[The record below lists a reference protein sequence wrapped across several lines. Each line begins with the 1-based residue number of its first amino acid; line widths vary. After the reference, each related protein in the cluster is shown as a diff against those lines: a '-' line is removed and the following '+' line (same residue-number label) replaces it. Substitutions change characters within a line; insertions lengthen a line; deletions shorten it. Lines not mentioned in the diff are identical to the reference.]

1 MIECTH
7 LSRDEKIRQT
17 DSVSVV
23 LFMLSTGSVLLAA
36 YARWGWRVYMIRA
49 INGS

>member
-23 LFMLSTGSVLLAA
+23 LFMWSTGSVLLAA
-36 YARWGWRVYMIRA
+36 YARWGWHVYMTHA
-49 INGS
+49 SNSS